1 MKRPAAFAAAAAALA
16 ACSTLPRP
24 PAGIPLTGEWGGTH
38 VGLKLGETSGGLD
51 YDCAAGTID
60 EPLVPRRDG
69 GFEAQ
74 GLHMP
79 GTGGPDREG
88 EVRPSYRTRY
98 WGTVRGNRMTLQA
111 RVETGVTLGPF
122 TLVRGAEPVIF
133 RCL

>member
-1 MKRPAAFAAAAAALA
+1 MRAPLLLLAAAALA
-16 ACSTLPRP
+16 ACVSV
-24 PAGIPLTGEWGGTH
+24 PAPGVPLTGEWGGTH
-38 VGLKLGETSGGLD
+38 VGLTLSETSGRLD

-69 GFEAQ
+69 TFEAD
-74 GLHMP
+74 GMHTP
-79 GTGGPDREG
+79 GWGGPERSG

-98 WGTVRGNRMTLQA
+98 WGAVGRDRMTLQA
-111 RVETGVTLGPF
+111 RVENGVALGPF